1 MAGLQHM
8 ACSAPLGMSSRLR
21 VRAQVFMLTLGGW
34 LEKKKKKAMREK
46 EPVHTTEVI
55 HRVSAALVPPW
66 SEKIPLTFLLPLQSG
81 KASSILKLFRQPVD
95 GLNTHLPHSTLWM
108 MGSQNH
114 FQPGCQMKQNSVSP
128 VGYGLIKTQ
137 KNFFFTPQKR
147 HTSLSKFSQGH
158 ETNSSYCTKQKLV
171 NEYLLYFWNLSMLK
185 LQLGPILFQIITP
198 TKTGIRDLRAQPR

>member
-1 MAGLQHM
+1 
-8 ACSAPLGMSSRLR
+8 
-21 VRAQVFMLTLGGW
+21 
-34 LEKKKKKAMREK
+34 MREK

-55 HRVSAALVPPW
+55 HRASAALVPPW

-137 KNFFFTPQKR
+137 KSFFFLFLTPQKR

-171 NEYLLYFWNLSMLK
+171 NEYLLYFFKSFYAKTPAWSH
-185 LQLGPILFQIITP
+185 PIP
-198 TKTGIRDLRAQPR
+198 NNNTGIRDLRAQPR

>member
-21 VRAQVFMLTLGGW
+21 VRAQVFMLTLAGW
-34 LEKKKKKAMREK
+34 LERRKKAMREK

-137 KNFFFTPQKR
+137 KNFFFLLPRKGTLAFLNSVKDMKLTPATVPNKSWWMS
-147 HTSLSKFSQGH
+147 TFFIFEIFL
-158 ETNSSYCTKQKLV
+158 C
-171 NEYLLYFWNLSMLK
+171 
-185 LQLGPILFQIITP
+185 
-198 TKTGIRDLRAQPR
+198 